1 MEIQTMA
8 EIIDEFRNLQLDKN
22 SFYEFFD
29 GFEGP
34 VEYQE
39 DPSEIEP
46 LNTFFKSNGNGVDTA
61 YAYLFEDL
69 ELSPSQES
77 LIQLTFNNLCDYFD
91 ADPGSEEYE
100 NLADVLSAG
109 SQLIFWCHYLSE

>member
-8 EIIDEFRNLQLDKN
+8 EIIDEFRNLYLDKK

-29 GFEGP
+29 GFEGSI
-34 VEYQE
+34 EDQE

-46 LNTFFKSNGNGVDTA
+46 LNTFFKSNADGVNTA
-61 YAYLFEDL
+61 FAYLFQDI
-69 ELSPSQES
+69 ELGKNQES

-91 ADPGSEEYE
+91 ADPDSEDYE
-100 NLADVLSAG
+100 DLADVLSAG
-109 SQLIFWCHYLSE
+109 S

>member
-8 EIIDEFRNLQLDKN
+8 EIIDEFRNLYLDKN

-29 GFEGP
+29 GFEGS
-34 VEYQE
+34 VEDQE
-39 DPSEIEP
+39 DPSAIEP
-46 LNTFFKSNGNGVDTA
+46 LNSFFKSNNEGVNTA

-69 ELSPSQES
+69 ELSQSQES

-91 ADPGSEEYE
+91 ADPNSEDYE
-100 NLADVLSAG
+100 DLADVLSAG
-109 SQLIFWCHYLSE
+109 S

>member
-1 MEIQTMA
+1 MEIQNMA
-8 EIIDEFRNLQLDKN
+8 EIIDEFRNLYLDKN

-29 GFEGP
+29 GFEGS
-34 VEYQE
+34 VEDQE

-46 LNTFFKSNGNGVDTA
+46 LNTFFKANGNGVDTA

-69 ELSPSQES
+69 ELSPSQEN

-91 ADPGSEEYE
+91 ADPDSDDYE
-100 NLADVLSAG
+100 DLADVLNAG
-109 SQLIFWCHYLSE
+109 S